1 VASYPVT
8 ITTLV
13 DFGNSPTFPVGT
25 NVFTL
30 DDATKGRLDYNYL
43 GTGSSNIVD
52 VSSQVALIQISG
64 GYALQQDQFQSNNGI
79 IRIYDPNGWWNP
91 QNVSSPYYGYLTPNK
106 KITVQTTYSGTTRPL
121 FAGYI
126 NAYQYSFPTTMSVG
140 YVDLQV
146 ADAFRLFSMSSI
158 STITGGTSG
167 QTTGQR
173 INTILDNLSFPTSL
187 RNIDTGDNLVQA
199 DPATQRTALNA
210 MKNVEYAEQGA
221 FFIES
226 NGYATFKSRSNVIK
240 TNGAAP
246 ITYFSNDGTAIVYSG
261 VTFAHDDKLVVN
273 QASTTNIGG
282 TAQNVS
288 DAASIAKYFPHTV
301 QQTNVVGYSDAD
313 ALNVSRIYVATRKD
327 PTIRI
332 DQISLDLTT
341 PNYDAGITAALTL
354 DYFSTV
360 NIKNVQSNGSTIV
373 KTLQVMG
380 SNYKITPNTFDIS
393 FTTSEPIVDGF
404 ILSSSLYGV
413 LDTSTLGW

>member
-1 VASYPVT
+1 M
-8 ITTLV
+8 
-13 DFGNSPTFPVGT
+13 DFGNSPTFPIT
-25 NVFTL
+25 ATPFTL
-30 DDATKGRLDYNYL
+30 DNATYGRLDYNYL
-43 GTGSSNIVD
+43 ASGTSNIVD

-199 DPATQRTALNA
+199 DPGTQRTALNA

-226 NGYATFKSRSNVIK
+226 NGYATFKSRSNVTK
-240 TNGAAP
+240 TNGAVP

-313 ALNVSRIYVATRKD
+313 ALNVSRVYVATRKD
-327 PTIRI
+327 TTIRI